1 MQRLLKVGETITV
14 IFQLASY
21 RGWEDMIHAPKPR
34 PMERPR
40 SALTRMMARV
50 VRAAPVCLALAFVL
64 PQICHGGRAELGERM
79 YRSAGI
85 GWRRIGHY
93 RASVQVGRSVL
104 SSSKKDCVDKH
115 WFGRQVG

>member
-1 MQRLLKVGETITV
+1 
-14 IFQLASY
+14 
-21 RGWEDMIHAPKPR
+21 
-34 PMERPR
+34 MERPR

-85 GWRRIGHY
+85 GWRRIGFTEPQY
-93 RASVQVGRSVL
+93 KLVAASSPRQ
-104 SSSKKDCVDKH
+104 KKTV
-115 WFGRQVG
+115 

>member
-14 IFQLASY
+14 IVQLAIY

-34 PMERPR
+34 PVQRPR
-40 SALTRMMARV
+40 PAPTRMMARV
-50 VRAAPVCLALAFVL
+50 VRAAPACLALTSIL

-85 GWRRIGHY
+85 GWRRIGFTEPQY
-93 RASVQVGRSVL
+93 KLVAASSPRQ
-104 SSSKKDCVDKH
+104 KKTM
-115 WFGRQVG
+115 